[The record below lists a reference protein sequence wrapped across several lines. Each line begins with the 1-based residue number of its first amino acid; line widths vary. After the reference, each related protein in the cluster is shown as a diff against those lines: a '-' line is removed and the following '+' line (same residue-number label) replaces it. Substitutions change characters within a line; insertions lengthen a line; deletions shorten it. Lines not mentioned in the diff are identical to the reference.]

1 MTNIIIDGKEFKSEQ
16 EFHKLIKIKMGFPDY
31 YGENLDALWDCLTS
45 EIEQP
50 ISITWVNFKDS
61 LELLGDDAV
70 NIASTF
76 EDASSELP
84 NFEFSKL

>member
-1 MTNIIIDGKEFKSEQ
+1 MTNIIIDGKDFKNEQ
-16 EFHKLIKIKMGFPDY
+16 EFHKLIKIKMDFPDY